1 MIKCPNCG
9 STAQVKK
16 NIPFTDKDGNYINQE
31 YYCGCG
37 CYFNEENHYLFEDQA
52 TGEQFIVGAK
62 KSSEALTLA
71 TEYFDEPVYLGKLT
85 EEQAEA
91 SGLDEY

>member
-1 MIKCPNCG
+1 MAKCPVCG

-37 CYFNEENHYLFEDQA
+37 CYFDDEKHYLFEDQE

-62 KSSEALTLA
+62 KSSAALEIA
-71 TEYFDEPVYLGKLT
+71 QAYFDKPIYLGKLT
-85 EEQAEA
+85 EDEAEA

>member
-16 NIPFTDKDGNYINQE
+16 NIPFTDKDGNYINQD

-37 CYFNEENHYLFEDQA
+37 CYFNEEKHYLFEDLE
-52 TGEQFIVGAK
+52 TGERFLVSAK
-62 KSSEALTLA
+62 KSSEALALA
-71 TEYFDEPVYLGKLT
+71 EENFENPLYLGKLT
-85 EEQAEA
+85 EEEAEA

>member
-1 MIKCPNCG
+1 MVKCPVCG
-9 STAQVKK
+9 STAQVKR
-16 NIPFTDKDGNYINQE
+16 NIPFTDKDGNYINQD

-37 CYFNEENHYLFEDQA
+37 CYFNEEKHYLFEDLE
-52 TGEQFIVGAK
+52 TGERFLVSAK
-62 KSSEALTLA
+62 KSSEALALA
-71 TEYFDEPVYLGKLT
+71 EENFENPCFLGKLT